1 MRLGYDK
8 MAIVLTNGA
17 VIDVSS
23 TLMAALL
30 GHVKPQVE
38 DYVAALTPVNIKQN
52 VREAV
57 QESMAS
63 AVESMASAVRES
75 MASAV
80 RESMA
85 SLFSHL
91 EDKHRKTASL
101 QAVAMVHGM
110 KKGGIINASDE
121 QMAGLESHIAEAL
134 QGASGPTAPPPFTS
148 AVPPFSGTGPLPQA
162 AESPPGNA
170 ASRIVSDAPPT

>member
-1 MRLGYDK
+1 
-8 MAIVLTNGA
+8 
-17 VIDVSS
+17 
-23 TLMAALL
+23 
-30 GHVKPQVE
+30 
-38 DYVAALTPVNIKQN
+38 
-52 VREAV
+52 
-57 QESMAS
+57 
-63 AVESMASAVRES
+63 MASAVRES

>member
-38 DYVAALTPVNIKQN
+38 DYVAALTPVNIKQH